1 MPSKFNQPNQDVLRA
16 EAGPS
21 LVVEIPEQVDVGAD
35 STEMNVSEESE
46 QEDVSEE
53 SEQEDVSEESEQE
66 DVSEESEQEGVSEES
81 EQEGISEESEQE
93 GVSEESEQ
101 EDADGTIVAEKLV
114 IPQKTFAIP
123 TTKVHSKPAIP
134 ATKVHSKPAIPAIK
148 VHSKLTTP
156 VIPSDLF
163 ATVVADPIFMNWC
176 MDPTTTALTPDRARD
191 FPHVADHPLQSEL
204 KAKHHNEMAAVD
216 KTSTK
221 KKTHKP
227 IVVAVG
233 KKNKVRFFSLS
244 PSRSV
249 DRGRTSKRV

>member
-81 EQEGISEESEQE
+81 EQEG
-93 GVSEESEQ
+93 
-101 EDADGTIVAEKLV
+101 
-114 IPQKTFAIP
+114 KTFAIP
-123 TTKVHSKPAIP
+123 TTKVHSKPAIPATKVHSKPAIPATKVHSKPAIP

-163 ATVVADPIFMNWC
+163 ATVVADPVFMNWC

-216 KTSTK
+216 NTSTK